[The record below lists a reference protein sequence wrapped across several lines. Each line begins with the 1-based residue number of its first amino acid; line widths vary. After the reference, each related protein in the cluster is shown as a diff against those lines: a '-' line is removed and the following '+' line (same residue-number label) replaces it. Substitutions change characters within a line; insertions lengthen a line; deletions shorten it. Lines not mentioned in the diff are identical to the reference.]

1 VALGFVIGGVVMLL
15 AHPRSQPLMNY
26 AFKPDN
32 AKEVLAGNP
41 LANEPFEFFPPDAA
55 EMDGRQRYLD
65 AFRIVRR
72 LRSNLVRPD
81 EGDLAIVERFFSACE
96 ELDPDNAYWPQLQA
110 AVHAYSGDVETA
122 QSDWKRAIEKG
133 RWDTGESEAL
143 HLLWAEL
150 AAADGQRL
158 AWQGVVSLDHASEGP
173 SHFIFQQVRKFGFD
187 DFESRFQ
194 SLANAAMILES
205 SRSFSTAS
213 AAIALAELAVFDRI
227 DPIASLGQRQYEVD
241 KTRFPASISEAV
253 SAQAGERAIED
264 IQTVESWQ
272 AFYRSGA
279 PIAQA
284 TLSRMRWE
292 SLLTASLPSSLFMA
306 SLFMVGI
313 GLVGTI
319 TAALFGPVLNP
330 DRRILVGLG
339 LLVALLLW
347 WKSGVMLLALW
358 TLTIAGVLS
367 IPQMTARDEPIPWRT
382 GERVAVVSVAL
393 LGMFLLAAWFVREST
408 PAIHLAGRKLDGAM
422 YGAVA
427 ALTLSLAL
435 PCAAV
440 WARIRKVSMMR
451 AVGETLRLLG
461 FSGSVIGLAL
471 TVILSPIAL
480 WRDAVDRDL
489 LEDWVRNEPAT
500 FRPDMPQ

>member
-1 VALGFVIGGVVMLL
+1 MVLGFVIGGVVMLL

-26 AFKPDN
+26 AFQPDN
-32 AKEVLAGNP
+32 ATAVLAANP
-41 LANEPFEFFPPDAA
+41 LSNEPFEFFPPDAT
-55 EMDGRQRYLD
+55 EMDGQRRYLD

-96 ELDPDNAYWPQLQA
+96 ELDPDNAYWPQLLA
-110 AVHAYSGDVETA
+110 AFHSYTDELGKARTA
-122 QSDWKRAIEKG
+122 WQRAMNKG

-143 HLLWAEL
+143 NLLWSEL

-158 AWQGVVSLDHASEGP
+158 AWQGVVALDHASEGP
-173 SHFIFQQVRKFGFD
+173 SHFILQQVRKFALD
-187 DFESRFQ
+187 DVESRSQ
-194 SLANAAMILES
+194 SLANAAVILDS

-213 AAIALAELAVFDRI
+213 AAITLAELAVFEKT
-227 DPIASLGQRQYEVD
+227 DPIDALGQRQYEVE
-241 KTRFPASISEAV
+241 KTRFPAIVSEAV
-253 SAQAGERAIED
+253 TAEAGERAIED

-279 PIAQA
+279 TMARTTQVR
-284 TLSRMRWE
+284 LRWE
-292 SLLTASLPSSLFMA
+292 SLLAASLPSSLFMA

-313 GLVGTI
+313 GLIGTI

-330 DRRILVGLG
+330 DRRIIIGLG
-339 LLVALLLW
+339 ILAALLLW
-347 WKSGVMLLALW
+347 WKSGVILLALW
-358 TLTIAGVLS
+358 TLTVAGVLA

-382 GERVAVVSVAL
+382 GERIAVVSVAL

-471 TVILSPIAL
+471 TVLISPFAL
-480 WRDAVDRDL
+480 WRDTLNQTL

-500 FRPDMPQ
+500 FRPDAPQ